1 MVKSQKNLI
10 HRLRQKLKSVDFG
23 CKNRALLPL
32 FGQHKH
38 FFKKEAT
45 IQRSLNLNAKNE
57 KKSNEPILRKK
68 GITGRLTDRPDRRP
82 GRTNTQTNERTE
94 LNK

>member
-10 HRLRQKLKSVDFG
+10 HRLRQKFKSVDFG

-38 FFKKEAT
+38 FFKKKRPLFSVHW
-45 IQRSLNLNAKNE
+45 ILMQKMRKKVMSQSWE
-57 KKSNEPILRKK
+57 KKALQVDLQ
-68 GITGRLTDRPDRRP
+68 TGQTDS
-82 GRTNTQTNERTE
+82 QTGQTYKQMEGQ

>member
-1 MVKSQKNLI
+1 MLI
-10 HRLRQKLKSVDFG
+10 LGAKTEHFYPFLGNTSI
-23 CKNRALLPL
+23 
-32 FGQHKH
+32 

-57 KKSNEPILRKK
+57 KKSNEPILRRK

>member
-10 HRLRQKLKSVDFG
+10 HRLRQKFKSVDFG

-38 FFKKEAT
+38 FFLKKEAT

-68 GITGRLTDRPDRRP
+68 GITGGLTDRTDRRP
-82 GRTNTQTNERTE
+82 DRTDIQTNGRTAE
-94 LNK
+94 

>member
-1 MVKSQKNLI
+1 MQK
-10 HRLRQKLKSVDFG
+10 QSTFTPFW
-23 CKNRALLPL
+23 AT
-32 FGQHKH
+32 QA
-38 FFKKEAT
+38 FFLKKEVT

-68 GITGRLTDRPDRRP
+68 GITGGLTDRTD
-82 GRTNTQTNERTE
+82 GQTGQTYKQMEGQ